1 MRFKVYP
8 YKQGSR
14 SAKMLAAALGGK
26 VLKRINSRFVPKTD
40 DVVINWGSS
49 EVPDFAPATV
59 LNPKVDVAQC
69 KLASFLAF
77 KERGVKVP
85 PFWTNRDDIPD
96 SAFPVMCRTKLRGH
110 SGDGI
115 VIANTRQGSVDAP
128 LYTQYMK
135 KKHEYRVHI
144 MRSPDPDP
152 DVTQFMAF
160 FIQRK
165 AKKNG
170 VTNPNWQVRNLAGGF
185 AFKEV
190 AYNDVPSCVIAEAYK
205 AMDALDLDFGGV
217 DVIYNDANCAAY
229 VLEINSACG
238 LEERTADNYAGV
250 FYADAASS
258 QADVA
263 ASAGDLEDP
272 DC

>member
-1 MRFKVYP
+1 MKFKVYP

-26 VLKRINSRFVPKTD
+26 VLKRINSKYVPKAG

-49 EVPDFAPATV
+49 DFPEFGLATV
-59 LNPKVDVAQC
+59 LNAKVGTAQC

-77 KERGVKVP
+77 KEKGVKIP
-85 PFWTNRDDIPD
+85 PFWTDKADIPD

-115 VIANTRQGSVDAP
+115 VIAHTREGLVDAP

-135 KKHEYRVHI
+135 KKHEYRLHVFK
-144 MRSPDPDP
+144 DE
-152 DVTQFMAF
+152 VF
-160 FIQRK
+160 FVQRK
-165 AKKNG
+165 ARKKN
-170 VTNPNWQVRNLAGGF
+170 VDNPNWMVRNLDGGF
-185 AFKEV
+185 VFVET
-190 AYNDVPSCVIAEAYK
+190 AYDNVPGTVIDQARR
-205 AMDALDLDFGGV
+205 ALAALGLDFGGV
-217 DVIYNDANCAAY
+217 DVIYNENTGSAY
-229 VLEINSACG
+229 VLEVNSACG

-258 QADVA
+258 AAD
-263 ASAGDLEDP
+263 SAHPSDVED
-272 DC
+272 

>member
-8 YKQGSR
+8 YKQCSR

-26 VLKRINSRFVPKTD
+26 VLKRINSKFNPKAG

-59 LNPKVDVAQC
+59 LNSKVDVAQC
-69 KLASFLAF
+69 KLASFLIF
-77 KERGVKVP
+77 KEKGVKIP
-85 PFWTNRDDIPD
+85 PFWTNKDDIPD
-96 SAFPVMCRTKLRGH
+96 NAFPVMCRTKLRGH
-110 SGDGI
+110 SGSGI
-115 VIANTRQGSVDAP
+115 VIANTRQDLVAAP

-135 KKHEYRVHI
+135 KRHEYRLHVFK
-144 MRSPDPDP
+144 DE
-152 DVTQFMAF
+152 VF
-160 FIQRK
+160 FCQRK
-165 AKKNG
+165 ARKKS
-170 VTNPNWQVRNLAGGF
+170 VDNPNWMIRNLDGGF
-185 AFKEV
+185 VFV
-190 AYNDVPSCVIAEAYK
+190 AVPYDNVPDVVIDQARGAI
-205 AMDALDLDFGGV
+205 AALGLDFGGV

-250 FYADAASS
+250 FYADAASN

-263 ASAGDLEDP
+263 ASAGDLEDL

>member
-14 SAKMLAAALGGK
+14 SAKMLAAALEGK
-26 VLKRINSRFVPKTD
+26 VLKRVNSKYVPRAG

-49 EVPDFAPATV
+49 ELPDFGAATV
-59 LNPKVDVAQC
+59 HNKQVDVAQC

-77 KERGVKVP
+77 KEKGVKIP
-85 PFWTNRDDIPD
+85 PFWTDKGDIPD

-115 VIANTRQGSVDAP
+115 VIANTREGLVDAP

-152 DVTQFMAF
+152 DVTQFLAF

-185 AFKEV
+185 SFKEV
-190 AYNDVPSCVIAEAYK
+190 NYNDVPSCVIAEAYK
-205 AMDALDLDFGGV
+205 AMDALNLDFGGV
-217 DVIYNDANCAAY
+217 DVIYNENTGAAY
-229 VLEINSACG
+229 VLEVNSACG

-250 FYADAASS
+250 FYADGASN
-258 QADVA
+258 QADA
-263 ASAGDLEDP
+263 AACAGPVEDFGG
-272 DC
+272 

>member
-26 VLKRINSRFVPKTD
+26 VLKRINSKFKPKAG

-77 KERGVKVP
+77 KEKGIKVP
-85 PFWTNRDDIPD
+85 PFWTNKDDIPD
-96 SAFPVMCRTKLRGH
+96 NAFPVMCRTKLRGH

-115 VIANTRQGSVDAP
+115 VIAHNRQGLVDAP

-135 KKHEYRVHI
+135 KKHEYRLHVFK
-144 MRSPDPDP
+144 DE
-152 DVTQFMAF
+152 VF
-160 FIQRK
+160 FCQRK
-165 AKKNG
+165 ARKKS
-170 VTNPNWQVRNLAGGF
+170 VDNPNWMIRNLDGGF
-185 AFKEV
+185 AFVEV
-190 AYNDVPSCVIAEAYK
+190 PYDNVPGVVIDQARWAI
-205 AMDALDLDFGGV
+205 AALGLDFGGV

-238 LEERTADNYAGV
+238 MEERTADNYAGV
-250 FYADAASS
+250 FYADAASH